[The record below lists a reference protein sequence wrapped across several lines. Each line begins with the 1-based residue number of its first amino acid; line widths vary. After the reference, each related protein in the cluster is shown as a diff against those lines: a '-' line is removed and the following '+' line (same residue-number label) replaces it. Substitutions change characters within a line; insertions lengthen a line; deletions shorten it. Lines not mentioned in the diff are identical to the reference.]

1 MIKRLETIILLI
13 MLFVSC
19 NPKAEKDNPMLN
31 LIPNESKI
39 IIQINDLGYIK
50 NFINNNQL
58 FSQTNFAKDSLI
70 NLIKGINI
78 DQSKNSGLLSFSRYG
93 KKNMAITFISNKNY
107 SDSLN
112 INNNKSYKYNK

>member
-1 MIKRLETIILLI
+1 

-19 NPKAEKDNPMLN
+19 NPKSEKNNPMLN

-58 FSQTNFAKDSLI
+58 FSQTKFAKDSLN
-70 NLIKGINI
+70 NLIG
-78 DQSKNSGLLSFSRYG
+78 D
-93 KKNMAITFISNKNY
+93 
-107 SDSLN
+107 
-112 INNNKSYKYNK
+112 

>member
-19 NPKAEKDNPMLN
+19 NPESGKNNPMLD

-50 NFINNNQL
+50 NFIKNNQL
-58 FSQTNFAKDSLI
+58 FSQTNFA
-70 NLIKGINI
+70 N
-78 DQSKNSGLLSFSRYG
+78 
-93 KKNMAITFISNKNY
+93 
-107 SDSLN
+107 DSLN
-112 INNNKSYKYNK
+112 NLID